1 VKPTSTEP
9 SLLSIVVE
17 TANESPTH
25 DVRLPGS
32 LAALA
37 EQTVPIGRCEVLVVL
52 GKNAHGLGDVVR
64 RVLPHARILRPD
76 RDLGYGQMK
85 MYGARAATC
94 EIVAFTDAD
103 CTVCPDWVAAV
114 LGGFREAPDTVA
126 ALQGQTRHAE
136 GPGWQAA
143 TLLYCRAMWSP
154 ARQGRYLVLNNFA
167 IRRAMIERFPFA
179 DLPAR
184 QNVERLMVTRM
195 LAAGYRIRVEPRM
208 RAIHSYRGG
217 VGAWFH
223 RGRAEAFDRL
233 ETVRSVYPLMESPAR
248 VVELSRLDR
257 RLRHHT
263 RRLSE
268 TVQDLVRCR
277 RDLGAGPAALLTSSL
292 AALTIWAGACVGAWQ
307 ARRGGSRPPADF

>member
-1 VKPTSTEP
+1 MNAES

-17 TANESPTH
+17 TANEDPTH
-25 DVRLPGS
+25 DVRLPAS

-37 EQTVPIGRCEVLVVL
+37 RQTIPIARCEVLVVL
-52 GKNAHGLGDVVR
+52 GRSAHGLSEVVR
-64 RVLPHARILRPD
+64 HALPHARILRPD

-94 EIVAFTDAD
+94 DIVAFTDAD
-103 CTVCPDWVAAV
+103 CIVGPGWAAAA
-114 LGGFREAPDTVA
+114 LDGFRGAPDTLA

-167 IRRAMIERFPFA
+167 VRRAMIERFPFA

-195 LAAGYRIRVEPRM
+195 LAAGYTIRVEPRM
-208 RAIHSYRGG
+208 SATHSYRGG
-217 VGAWFH
+217 LGAWFK

-248 VVELSRLDR
+248 VAELSRLER

-268 TVQDLVRCR
+268 TLQDLVRCR
-277 RDLGAGPAALLTSSL
+277 RELGAGPGALLTSSL

-307 ARRGGSRPPADF
+307 ATRSGSRPPTDF

>member
-1 VKPTSTEP
+1 VSPLRAEP
-9 SLLSIVVE
+9 YHLSIVVE
-17 TANESPTH
+17 TANENPTH
-25 DVRLPGS
+25 DVRLPAS

-37 EQTVPIGRCEVLVVL
+37 QQTIPIGRCEVLVVL
-52 GKNAHGLGDVVR
+52 GKASHGLAKVVHR
-64 RVLPHARILRPD
+64 ALPHARILRPD

-85 MYGARAATC
+85 MYGARAASC

-103 CTVCPDWVAAV
+103 CAVCPDWVRAV
-114 LGGFREAPDTVA
+114 LDGFRDTPDTVA
-126 ALQGQTRHAE
+126 ALQGQTRHAA

-154 ARQGRYLVLNNFA
+154 ARRGRYLVLNNFA
-167 IRRAMIERFPFA
+167 IRRSMLERFPFA

-195 LAAGYRIRVEPRM
+195 LAAGYKIRVEPRM
-208 RAIHSYRGG
+208 HATHSYRAGLG
-217 VGAWFH
+217 VWFN

-248 VVELSRLDR
+248 VAELSRLDR

-263 RRLSE
+263 RRLTE
-268 TVQDLVRCR
+268 TLEDLVRCR
-277 RDLGAGPAALLTSSL
+277 RDLGAGPAALLASSL

-307 ARRGGSRPPADF
+307 ARHGGSRPPADF